1 MTKIILTLVLL
12 IISNTFMTLAWYGNL
27 KLQDM
32 KIISQNTSIVLIVL
46 ISWCVALL
54 EYSFLIPAN
63 RIGSEIN
70 GGPFSLVQLKV
81 IQEVISCLVFGI
93 IVSVL
98 FKGETL
104 QWNHL
109 VAVVF
114 LVLAVYFVF
123 RHTPDAVYE
132 NNFQVRLAFALLS
145 TEFVIHLCSCRDEV
159 SIASF
164 ADTARMYSSEIEYS
178 EENIDELLFE
188 LENELI

>member
-12 IISNTFMTLAWYGNL
+12 IISNSFMTLAWYGNL
-27 KLQDM
+27 KLQEM
-32 KIISQNTSIVLIVL
+32 KVISPNTSIVIIVL

-81 IQEVISCLVFGI
+81 IQEVISCLVFGV
-93 IVSVL
+93 IVSVF
-98 FKGETL
+98 FKGEAL

-123 RHTPDAVYE
+123 
-132 NNFQVRLAFALLS
+132 LK
-145 TEFVIHLCSCRDEV
+145 
-159 SIASF
+159 
-164 ADTARMYSSEIEYS
+164 
-178 EENIDELLFE
+178 
-188 LENELI
+188 

>member
-12 IISNTFMTLAWYGNL
+12 IISNSFMTLAWYGNL
-27 KLQDM
+27 KLQEM
-32 KIISQNTSIVLIVL
+32 KIISSNTPIVLIVL

-70 GGPFSLVQLKV
+70 DGPFSLVQLKV
-81 IQEVISCLVFGI
+81 IQEVISCLVFGV

-104 QWNHL
+104 QWNHF

-123 RHTPDAVYE
+123 
-132 NNFQVRLAFALLS
+132 LK
-145 TEFVIHLCSCRDEV
+145 
-159 SIASF
+159 
-164 ADTARMYSSEIEYS
+164 
-178 EENIDELLFE
+178 
-188 LENELI
+188 

>member
-1 MTKIILTLVLL
+1 MPKVLLTILLL
-12 IISNTFMTLAWYGNL
+12 IISNSFMTLAWYGNL

-32 KIISQNTSIVLIVL
+32 KIISPNTSIVVIVL

-63 RIGSEIN
+63 RIGSDIN

-81 IQEVISCLVFGI
+81 IQEVISCVVFGV

-104 QWNHL
+104 QWNHF
-109 VAVVF
+109 VAVLF

-123 RHTPDAVYE
+123 
-132 NNFQVRLAFALLS
+132 LK
-145 TEFVIHLCSCRDEV
+145 
-159 SIASF
+159 
-164 ADTARMYSSEIEYS
+164 
-178 EENIDELLFE
+178 
-188 LENELI
+188 

>member
-1 MTKIILTLVLL
+1 MSKILLTILLLVF
-12 IISNTFMTLAWYGNL
+12 SNSFMTLAWYGNL
-27 KLQDM
+27 KLQEM
-32 KIISQNTSIVLIVL
+32 KIISANTSIIFIIL

-63 RIGSEIN
+63 RIGSDIN

-81 IQEVISCLVFGI
+81 IQEVISCLVFGV

-109 VAVVF
+109 VAVLF

-123 RHTPDAVYE
+123 
-132 NNFQVRLAFALLS
+132 LK
-145 TEFVIHLCSCRDEV
+145 
-159 SIASF
+159 
-164 ADTARMYSSEIEYS
+164 
-178 EENIDELLFE
+178 
-188 LENELI
+188 

>member
-1 MTKIILTLVLL
+1 MSKSLLTIMLLV
-12 IISNTFMTLAWYGNL
+12 ISNSFMTLAWYGNL
-27 KLQDM
+27 KLQEM
-32 KIISQNTSIVLIVL
+32 KLISPNTSIIVIVL

-63 RIGSEIN
+63 RIGSDIN

-81 IQEVISCLVFGI
+81 IQEVISCLVFGV

-109 VAVVF
+109 VAVIF

-123 RHTPDAVYE
+123 
-132 NNFQVRLAFALLS
+132 LK
-145 TEFVIHLCSCRDEV
+145 
-159 SIASF
+159 
-164 ADTARMYSSEIEYS
+164 
-178 EENIDELLFE
+178 
-188 LENELI
+188 

>member
-1 MTKIILTLVLL
+1 MTKVILTLLLL

-46 ISWCVALL
+46 ISWCIALL

-81 IQEVISCLVFGI
+81 IQEVISCLVFGV

-98 FKGETL
+98 FKGESL

-109 VAVVF
+109 VAVLF
-114 LVLAVYFVF
+114 LILAVYFVF
-123 RHTPDAVYE
+123 
-132 NNFQVRLAFALLS
+132 
-145 TEFVIHLCSCRDEV
+145 
-159 SIASF
+159 
-164 ADTARMYSSEIEYS
+164 MK
-178 EENIDELLFE
+178 
-188 LENELI
+188 

>member
-12 IISNTFMTLAWYGNL
+12 IISNSFMTLAWYGNL

-32 KIISQNTSIVLIVL
+32 KIISSNTPMVFIIL

-63 RIGSEIN
+63 RIGSDIN

-81 IQEVISCLVFGI
+81 IQEVISCLVFGV

-98 FKGETL
+98 FKGESL
-104 QWNHL
+104 QWNHF

-123 RHTPDAVYE
+123 
-132 NNFQVRLAFALLS
+132 LK
-145 TEFVIHLCSCRDEV
+145 
-159 SIASF
+159 
-164 ADTARMYSSEIEYS
+164 
-178 EENIDELLFE
+178 
-188 LENELI
+188 

>member
-12 IISNTFMTLAWYGNL
+12 IISNSFMTLAWYGNL

-32 KIISQNTSIVLIVL
+32 KIISPNTSIVLIVL

-81 IQEVISCLVFGI
+81 IQEVISCLVFGV

-98 FKGETL
+98 FKGESL

-109 VAVVF
+109 VAVIF

-123 RHTPDAVYE
+123 
-132 NNFQVRLAFALLS
+132 LK
-145 TEFVIHLCSCRDEV
+145 
-159 SIASF
+159 
-164 ADTARMYSSEIEYS
+164 
-178 EENIDELLFE
+178 
-188 LENELI
+188 

>member
-1 MTKIILTLVLL
+1 MSKIPLTILLLV
-12 IISNTFMTLAWYGNL
+12 ISNSFMTLAWYGNL

-32 KIISQNTSIVLIVL
+32 KLISPNTSIVIIVL

-63 RIGSEIN
+63 RIGSDIN

-81 IQEVISCLVFGI
+81 IQEVISCLVFGV

-109 VAVVF
+109 VAVIF

-123 RHTPDAVYE
+123 
-132 NNFQVRLAFALLS
+132 LK
-145 TEFVIHLCSCRDEV
+145 
-159 SIASF
+159 
-164 ADTARMYSSEIEYS
+164 
-178 EENIDELLFE
+178 
-188 LENELI
+188 

>member
-12 IISNTFMTLAWYGNL
+12 IISNSFMTLAWYGNL
-27 KLQDM
+27 KLQEM
-32 KIISQNTSIVLIVL
+32 KIISPNTSIVLIVL

-81 IQEVISCLVFGI
+81 IQEVISCLVFGV

-98 FKGETL
+98 FKGESL
-104 QWNHL
+104 QWNHF
-109 VAVVF
+109 VAVIF

-123 RHTPDAVYE
+123 
-132 NNFQVRLAFALLS
+132 
-145 TEFVIHLCSCRDEV
+145 IK
-159 SIASF
+159 
-164 ADTARMYSSEIEYS
+164 
-178 EENIDELLFE
+178 
-188 LENELI
+188 

>member
-12 IISNTFMTLAWYGNL
+12 IISNSFMTLAWYGNL

-32 KIISQNTSIVLIVL
+32 KIISSNTPIVLIVL

-81 IQEVISCLVFGI
+81 IQEVISCLVFGV

-104 QWNHL
+104 QWNHF

-123 RHTPDAVYE
+123 
-132 NNFQVRLAFALLS
+132 LK
-145 TEFVIHLCSCRDEV
+145 
-159 SIASF
+159 
-164 ADTARMYSSEIEYS
+164 
-178 EENIDELLFE
+178 
-188 LENELI
+188 

>member
-1 MTKIILTLVLL
+1 MSKSLLTIMLLV
-12 IISNTFMTLAWYGNL
+12 ISNSFMTLAWYGNL
-27 KLQDM
+27 KLQEM
-32 KIISQNTSIVLIVL
+32 KLISPNPSIVVIVL

-63 RIGSEIN
+63 RIGSDIN

-81 IQEVISCLVFGI
+81 IQEVISCLVFGV

-109 VAVVF
+109 VAVIF

-123 RHTPDAVYE
+123 
-132 NNFQVRLAFALLS
+132 LK
-145 TEFVIHLCSCRDEV
+145 
-159 SIASF
+159 
-164 ADTARMYSSEIEYS
+164 
-178 EENIDELLFE
+178 
-188 LENELI
+188 

>member
-1 MTKIILTLVLL
+1 MPKTVLTLLL
-12 IISNTFMTLAWYGNL
+12 LVISNTFMTLAWYGNL
-27 KLQDM
+27 KLQEM

-46 ISWCVALL
+46 ISWGIALL

-81 IQEVISCLVFGI
+81 IQEVISCLVFGV

-104 QWNHL
+104 QWNHF

-123 RHTPDAVYE
+123 
-132 NNFQVRLAFALLS
+132 LK
-145 TEFVIHLCSCRDEV
+145 
-159 SIASF
+159 
-164 ADTARMYSSEIEYS
+164 
-178 EENIDELLFE
+178 
-188 LENELI
+188 

>member
-1 MTKIILTLVLL
+1 MSKILLTILLLV
-12 IISNTFMTLAWYGNL
+12 ISNSFMTLAWYGNL
-27 KLQDM
+27 KLQEM
-32 KIISQNTSIVLIVL
+32 KIISANTSIFFIIL

-63 RIGSEIN
+63 RIGSDIN

-81 IQEVISCLVFGI
+81 IQEVISCLVFGV

-109 VAVVF
+109 VAVLF

-123 RHTPDAVYE
+123 
-132 NNFQVRLAFALLS
+132 LK
-145 TEFVIHLCSCRDEV
+145 
-159 SIASF
+159 
-164 ADTARMYSSEIEYS
+164 
-178 EENIDELLFE
+178 
-188 LENELI
+188 

>member
-1 MTKIILTLVLL
+1 MSKSLLTILLLVV
-12 IISNTFMTLAWYGNL
+12 SNSFMTLAWYGNL
-27 KLQDM
+27 KLQEM
-32 KIISQNTSIVLIVL
+32 KLISPNTSIIVIVL

-63 RIGSEIN
+63 RIGSDIN

-81 IQEVISCLVFGI
+81 IQEVISCLVFGV

-109 VAVVF
+109 VAVIF

-123 RHTPDAVYE
+123 
-132 NNFQVRLAFALLS
+132 LK
-145 TEFVIHLCSCRDEV
+145 
-159 SIASF
+159 
-164 ADTARMYSSEIEYS
+164 
-178 EENIDELLFE
+178 
-188 LENELI
+188 

>member
-1 MTKIILTLVLL
+1 MSKILLTILLLV
-12 IISNTFMTLAWYGNL
+12 ISNSFMTLAWYGNL

-32 KIISQNTSIVLIVL
+32 KLISPNTSIIVIVL
-46 ISWCVALL
+46 TSWCVALL

-63 RIGSEIN
+63 RIGSDIN

-81 IQEVISCLVFGI
+81 IQEVISCLVFGV

-109 VAVVF
+109 VAVIF

-123 RHTPDAVYE
+123 
-132 NNFQVRLAFALLS
+132 LK
-145 TEFVIHLCSCRDEV
+145 
-159 SIASF
+159 
-164 ADTARMYSSEIEYS
+164 
-178 EENIDELLFE
+178 
-188 LENELI
+188 

>member
-1 MTKIILTLVLL
+1 MTKILLTILLLV
-12 IISNTFMTLAWYGNL
+12 ISNSFMTLAWYGNL

-32 KIISQNTSIVLIVL
+32 KIISPNTSIVIIIL

-63 RIGSEIN
+63 RIGSDIT

-81 IQEVISCLVFGI
+81 IQEVISCLVFGV

-109 VAVVF
+109 VAVLF

-123 RHTPDAVYE
+123 
-132 NNFQVRLAFALLS
+132 LK
-145 TEFVIHLCSCRDEV
+145 
-159 SIASF
+159 
-164 ADTARMYSSEIEYS
+164 
-178 EENIDELLFE
+178 
-188 LENELI
+188 

>member
-1 MTKIILTLVLL
+1 MSKILITILLL
-12 IISNTFMTLAWYGNL
+12 IISNSFMTLAWYGNL

-32 KIISQNTSIVLIVL
+32 KIISPNTSIVIIVL

-63 RIGSEIN
+63 RIGSDIN

-81 IQEVISCLVFGI
+81 IQEVISCLVFGV

-123 RHTPDAVYE
+123 
-132 NNFQVRLAFALLS
+132 LK
-145 TEFVIHLCSCRDEV
+145 
-159 SIASF
+159 
-164 ADTARMYSSEIEYS
+164 
-178 EENIDELLFE
+178 
-188 LENELI
+188 